1 VKRDQRIRIAIYT
14 QQPFVAQGLATVLRS
29 QRDLILAAC
38 HDTVAGLRDYLKS
51 ATPDVLLIYLMTA
64 MSLSELH
71 EIRSIDSRC
80 RIVLWGQDLEGD
92 FAFQAM
98 QLGVRS
104 ILPGDTSIENFLAAL
119 RSVQKGAL
127 CFEKDLLVSV
137 LSHKPVALSM
147 RQRQIVSLVAQGRK
161 NKEIAFSMGIT
172 EGTVKAY
179 LYKLF
184 KKLGMND
191 RLDLALFGRKNLFS
205 SPSGPGQFDGTAV
218 APSVLLLPRRHTG
231 LSVVQ

>member
-1 VKRDQRIRIAIYT
+1 MKRDQKIRIAIYT
-14 QQPFVAQGLATVLRS
+14 QQPFIAQGLAAVLRS
-29 QRDLILAAC
+29 QRDFKLSAC
-38 HDTVAGLRDYLKS
+38 HDTLASLMDYLKS

-64 MSLSELH
+64 MSLSDLH

-80 RIVLWGQDLEGD
+80 RVVLWGQDLEGD

-104 ILPGDTSIENFLAAL
+104 ILPGDTSIDNFLAAL

-127 CFEKDLLVSV
+127 CFERDLLENV

-161 NKEIAFSMGIT
+161 NKDIAFSMGIT

-205 SPSGPGQFDGTAV
+205 GPGRPAQFDGAAV
-218 APSVLLLPRRHTG
+218 APSVLLIPRRPSG
-231 LSVVQ
+231 LTVVQ

>member
-1 VKRDQRIRIAIYT
+1 VKRDQKIRIAIYA
-14 QQPFVAQGLATVLRS
+14 QQPFIALGLAAVLRS
-29 QRDLILAAC
+29 QRDFTLAAS
-38 HDTVAGLRDYLKS
+38 HDALASLLDYLKS
-51 ATPDVLLIYLMTA
+51 ATPDVVLIYLMTA
-64 MSLSELH
+64 MSLSDLH

-80 RIVLWGQDLEGD
+80 RVVLWGQDLEGD

-104 ILPGDTSIENFLAAL
+104 ILPGDTSIDNFLAAL

-127 CFEKDLLVSV
+127 CFERDLLENV

-205 SPSGPGQFDGTAV
+205 GPGRQAQFDGAAV
-218 APSVLLLPRRHTG
+218 VPSVLLIPRRQSG
-231 LSVVQ
+231 LTVVQ

>member
-1 VKRDQRIRIAIYT
+1 MKRDQKIRIAIYT
-14 QQPFVAQGLATVLRS
+14 QQPFIAQGLAAVLRS
-29 QRDLILAAC
+29 QRDFTLAAS
-38 HDTVAGLRDYLKS
+38 HDALASLLDYLKS
-51 ATPDVLLIYLMTA
+51 ATPDVVLIYLMTA
-64 MSLSELH
+64 MSLSDLH

-80 RIVLWGQDLEGD
+80 RVVLWGQDLEGD

-104 ILPGDTSIENFLAAL
+104 ILPGDTSIDNFLAAL

-127 CFEKDLLVSV
+127 CFERDLLENV

-191 RLDLALFGRKNLFS
+191 RLDLALFGRQNLFS
-205 SPSGPGQFDGTAV
+205 GPGRPAQFDGAAV
-218 APSVLLLPRRHTG
+218 APSVLLIPRRQSG
-231 LSVVQ
+231 LTVVQ

>member
-1 VKRDQRIRIAIYT
+1 MKRDQKIRIAIYT
-14 QQPFVAQGLATVLRS
+14 QQPFIAQGLAAVLRS
-29 QRDLILAAC
+29 QTDLRLAAC
-38 HDTVAGLRDYLKS
+38 LDTLASLRDYLKS

-64 MSLSELH
+64 MSLSDLH
-71 EIRSIDSRC
+71 EIRSLDSRC

-127 CFEKDLLVSV
+127 CFERDLLENV

-205 SPSGPGQFDGTAV
+205 GPGRPAQFDGGAV
-218 APSVLLLPRRHTG
+218 APSVLLIPRRQSS
-231 LSVVQ
+231 LSAVQ